1 MSITRIDE
9 EHDDDKIQIIPL
21 KAPMRVRSPL
31 GYRSSYNLDEKE
43 DQFPSTSNNLNAT
56 SNRPATVC
64 LPAPN
69 IKSVPRIVVP
79 QIVEEPPPRK
89 TSLLSFKSL
98 SLSLSLLKSR
108 TRASEGHIES
118 QYLKTI
124 DEPRKS
130 IFKMDIFEKNLKKF
144 MTKSTEPEFQSYS
157 EYTQQMQEN
166 IKPARRTIFKPQKIH
181 ARRSSM
187 SDIPD
192 ANAGHRIIHMDHGN
206 APSHSITN
214 LKHEHHKKDHK
225 STKSYDKTAE
235 VLKEVRKR
243 NLETAKRINAPR
255 RISTAY

>member
-1 MSITRIDE
+1 MSAPRSVHVAQPVAE
-9 EHDDDKIQIIPL
+9 EI
-21 KAPMRVRSPL
+21 
-31 GYRSSYNLDEKE
+31 
-43 DQFPSTSNNLNAT
+43 
-56 SNRPATVC
+56 
-64 LPAPN
+64 
-69 IKSVPRIVVP
+69 
-79 QIVEEPPPRK
+79 PRK

-98 SLSLSLLKSR
+98 SLSLSLLKNR
-108 TRASEGHIES
+108 GRASEGHIES
-118 QYLKTI
+118 SNLKTI
-124 DEPRKS
+124 EESRKS

-166 IKPARRTIFKPQKIH
+166 TKQSRRMTIFKSQKIY

-187 SDIPD
+187 SDVPD
-192 ANAGHRIIHMDHGN
+192 MNVGHRLVHLEHGN

-214 LKHEHHKKDHK
+214 LKHDHVKKEHK
-225 STKSYDKTAE
+225 STKSHDKTAE